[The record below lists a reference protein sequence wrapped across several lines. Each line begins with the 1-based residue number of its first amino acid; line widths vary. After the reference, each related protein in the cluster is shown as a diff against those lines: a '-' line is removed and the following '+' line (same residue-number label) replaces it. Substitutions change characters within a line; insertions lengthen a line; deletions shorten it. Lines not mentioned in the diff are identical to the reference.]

1 MMKPALFPAIAP
13 RKRILIVNCY
23 FDDMRLPVG
32 RRTKIPQA
40 MGPVY
45 LAGAFSPCS
54 CDIRLYNEMY
64 SGPLEDERLLSWP
77 DMLVLTGLSNS
88 FDRMLHLTAYART
101 RNRHV
106 IVVAGGP
113 AVRALP
119 TLAGRYFDL
128 VCMGDVEELVQVAEE
143 TLGKGNG
150 NPGMHPRYD
159 LACWMGPYGYVE
171 SSRYCNFRCSFC
183 SLTGENRAYRK
194 YDLHFVRHQ
203 ITSLGKSRQT
213 IIFIDNNFYG
223 NDRSYF
229 VARME
234 LIRELRQAGFIRNW
248 SALVTNDF
256 FHMDE
261 NIRLA
266 KEAGCIAL
274 FSGVESFDRGWLRN
288 HRKNQ
293 NTGMGQVEMI
303 RKCMDHGIL
312 FLYGLMLDVAGRK
325 VSDLR
330 REIEFILDTPEIS
343 LPSYLSLVTPFP
355 GTPHFYD
362 CLTEKRILPNTR
374 LRDLDT
380 TTLSILPMGS
390 MEEATRFAYDIQT
403 LRGYKGKVLKH
414 SIGFFRKYR
423 SALTSLQMAVGLGTA
438 VMISL
443 QKTPNRS
450 MRMSLFQSR
459 NRWRT
464 HVSTTEPLDRM
475 YTPAFRV
482 DSRFESYFKPTF
494 LTDQQGFLAEPLVED
509 LLGGNG
515 KGLRCGYRSSR
526 KW

>member
-1 MMKPALFPAIAP
+1 MMKLALLPTGTS
-13 RKRILIVNCY
+13 RKRVLIVNCY

-45 LAGAFSPCS
+45 LAGAFSPHT
-54 CDIRLYNEMY
+54 CDIRLYSEMY
-64 SGPLEDERLLSWP
+64 SGPLEDEKLLSWP

-101 RNRHV
+101 KNRHV

-119 TLAGRYFDL
+119 TLARRHFDL
-128 VCMGDVEELVQVAEE
+128 VCTGDVEELIPVAEE
-143 TLGKGNG
+143 TFGKEAG
-150 NPGMHPRYD
+150 NPSMQPRYD
-159 LACWMGPYGYVE
+159 LAYWMGPYGYVE

-183 SLTGENRAYRK
+183 SLTGENRNYRK
-194 YDLHFVRHQ
+194 YDLDFVRRQ
-203 ITSLGKSRQT
+203 ITTLGKGRQT

-229 VARME
+229 LARME
-234 LIRELRQAGFIRNW
+234 LIRELRQEGYIRNW

-256 FHMDE
+256 FHNDE
-261 NIRLA
+261 NLLLA

-274 FSGVESFDRGWLRN
+274 FSGVESFDRGWLRKQ
-288 HRKNQ
+288 RKNQ

-303 RKCMDHGIL
+303 RKCTEHGIL
-312 FLYGLMLDVAGRK
+312 FLYGLMLDVARRR

-330 REIEFILDTPEIS
+330 REIEFILGSHQIS
-343 LPSYLSLVTPFP
+343 LPSYLSIVTPFP

-362 CLTEKRILPNTR
+362 CLAEKRILPNTR

-380 TTLSILPMGS
+380 TTLSLAPLDAVQ
-390 MEEATRFAYDIQT
+390 EATRFIFEIQT
-403 LRGYKGKVLKH
+403 LRGYKGKVLRH
-414 SIGFFRKYR
+414 GLGFFREYR
-423 SALTSLQMAVGLGTA
+423 SALTVFQMAVALGNSA
-438 VMISL
+438 MVAL

-450 MRMSLFQSR
+450 LHLSFLQSR
-459 NRWRT
+459 NRART

-482 DSRFESYFKPTF
+482 DSRFESYFRPTF
-494 LTDQQGFLAEPLVED
+494 LTDGEGYLSAPVEED
-509 LLGGNG
+509 LLGAGVRRIS
-515 KGLRCGYRSSR
+515 KVEAAL
-526 KW
+526 